1 MLARCG
7 WAEGSALER
16 DYHDREWGV
25 PSFDDRHLF
34 ELLSLEGAQ
43 AGLSWSTILGKR
55 EGYRRAFAGFDA
67 AKVARFTNGR
77 IDRLVADPA
86 IVRHRGKIESVVG
99 NARRVLEVAGEFGS
113 FSAYVWSFTG
123 GRPVVN
129 RWRRMGEIPSETPL
143 SKALSRDL
151 RARGF
156 RFVGPTTCYA
166 FLQAVG
172 VVDDHL
178 EGCFRRRGST
188 AP

>member
-1 MLARCG
+1 M
-7 WAEGSALER
+7 
-16 DYHDREWGV
+16 

-43 AGLSWSTILGKR
+43 AGLSWSTILAKR
-55 EGYRRAFAGFDA
+55 AGYRKAFTEFDA
-67 AKVARFTNGR
+67 AKVARFPRAR
-77 IDRLVADPA
+77 IERLIANPA
-86 IVRHRGKIESVVG
+86 IVRHRGKIESVVD
-99 NARRVLEVAGEFGS
+99 NARRMLEVRGAFGS
-113 FSAYVWSFTG
+113 FAAYVWNFTD

-129 RWRRMGEIPSETPL
+129 RWRRMGEIPAQTPL
-143 SKALSRDL
+143 SNALSKDL

-178 EGCFRRRGST
+178 EDCFRRRERGA
-188 AP
+188 APHA